1 MYIRFKILLLTTI
14 LIVWFALL
22 SGCTLNPFLDATETL
37 SKGYG
42 TVKNA
47 QSLGKVADGV
57 ITLTETAKIKAKTS
71 DTFVKDLGI
80 LISKQSLETQAKLI
94 SQSIEAK
101 VSVEKIRADGRWA
114 TISSF
119 WLMVLGSILV
129 VKYLVDKA
137 SPTEVKKTY

>member
-1 MYIRFKILLLTTI
+1 MKFKTLVLM
-14 LIVWFALL
+14 VYFALL
-22 SGCTLNPFLDATETL
+22 QSCTLNPFLDATETL
-37 SKGYG
+37 TEGYE

-71 DTFVKDLGI
+71 DTFVKGLGI
-80 LISKQSLETQAKLI
+80 LISKQTLETQAKLI

-101 VSVEKIRADGRWA
+101 VSVERMRADSRWA

-119 WLMVLGSILV
+119 WLIILGLILI
-129 VKYLVDKA
+129 VKYLVDKV